1 MAKSP
6 ALTHASIQYTDNGTP
21 FSSEYEDVYHSSE
34 GGPGQAWHVFLQGNL
49 LPQRWAKRPC
59 FTILETGFG
68 LGLNF
73 LCTWANWQQ
82 DPERCAQLHFI
93 SFEKH
98 PFQQADLQHLHQAW
112 PEFAALTQQLH
123 QQWPL
128 LAAGFHRLSFAEG
141 RVSLTLVLGDALE
154 WLPQLVAE
162 VDAFYLDGFSPS
174 KNPDL
179 WSERL
184 FHQIA
189 RLAHP
194 EATAATY
201 TVAATVRHGLERAG
215 FHVEKC
221 PGFGGK
227 RDCLRA
233 RHTRPKPQRLKTT
246 TSKTAIILGA
256 GIAGTSIAHHL
267 AKRDWQLTLIDRQA
281 EPGKETS
288 GNLAGIVAPILSLD
302 DNLQARLARACIDY
316 NLRLLPQLPSHFA
329 WGQPGVLQLALDA
342 EQEQRQK
349 EIISALQLPAQFAQ
363 YVDQNQ
369 ASELAGTRMPCGGWW
384 FPQGAW
390 ISPPQLCV
398 ALAEHP
404 NIHPH
409 YQRDIR
415 RIEKHSDG
423 WCVFDKTG
431 QAIASAEILILAN
444 GCDATQFAP
453 QLSIQG
459 LRRQVS
465 HIPAKTLPDLQIVLC
480 RDGYLTPALDGVACL
495 GASQDSLASD
505 LMPSLPAH
513 QDNLSKLAQLLPDY
527 PVSSIDPQHLSGR
540 VGRRPSTPD
549 RLPLVGAIP
558 DFAQTPQG
566 GVSQLHQIPRI
577 EGLYGL
583 LGFGARGL
591 TWAGLSAELLACQ
604 LCGEPLPLDK
614 KLVEAVDPARFW
626 LRELRQTSS
635 GAKNQA

>member
-1 MAKSP
+1 MPKSP
-6 ALTHASIQYTDNGTP
+6 ALTYASIQYTDNGTP
-21 FSSEYEDVYHSSE
+21 YSSEYGDVYHSSA
-34 GGPGQAWHVFLQGNL
+34 GGLGQALHVFLEGNL
-49 LPQRWAKRPC
+49 LPQRWAKRRC

-112 PEFAALTQQLH
+112 PEFAELTQQLH

-128 LAAGFHRLSFAEG
+128 LTAGFHRLSFAEG
-141 RVSLTLVLGDALE
+141 RVLLTLVLGEAME

-184 FHQIA
+184 FHQIS

-201 TVAATVRHGLERAG
+201 TVAAAVRHGLELAG
-215 FHVEKC
+215 FQVEKH

-233 RHTRPKPQRLKTT
+233 QHRRQKPQRLKP
-246 TSKTAIILGA
+246 SHPKTAIILGA

-267 AKRDWQLTLIDRQA
+267 AKREWNLTLIDRQA
-281 EPGKETS
+281 GPGKETS
-288 GNLAGIVAPILSLD
+288 GNLAGIFAPILSLD
-302 DNLQARLARACIDY
+302 DNLQTRLARACIDY
-316 NLRLLPQLPSHFA
+316 NLRLLPQLPGHFV
-329 WGQPGVLQLALDA
+329 WGQPGVLQLAL
-342 EQEQRQK
+342 EEGQEQRQK
-349 EIISALQLPAQFAQ
+349 EIISALQLPPHFAQ
-363 YVDQNQ
+363 YVDQNR
-369 ASELAGTRMPCGGWW
+369 ASELAGTAMPCGGWW
-384 FPQGAW
+384 FAQGAW
-390 ISPPQLCV
+390 VSPPQLS
-398 ALAEHP
+398 AAFAEHP

-409 YQRDIR
+409 YHCDIR
-415 RIEKHSDG
+415 RIEKHNEG
-423 WCVFDKTG
+423 WRVFDATG
-431 QAIASAEILILAN
+431 KQIASANILILAN
-444 GCDATQFAP
+444 GCDANQFAP

-465 HIPAKTLPDLQIVLC
+465 HIPAQALPDLQIVLC
-480 RDGYLTPALDGVACL
+480 REGYLTPALDGIACL
-495 GASQDSLASD
+495 GASQDPLATE
-505 LMPSLPAH
+505 LIPSLPAH
-513 QDNLSKLAQLLPDY
+513 QDNLNKLAQLLPDY
-527 PVSSIDPQHLSGR
+527 PTQLLDIETLSGR
-540 VGRRPSTPD
+540 VGKRPSTPD

-558 DFAQTPQG
+558 DFAQAPQG
-566 GVSQLHQIPRI
+566 GISQLHQIPRI
-577 EGLYGL
+577 AGLYGL

-591 TWAGLSAELLACQ
+591 TWAALSAELLASQ

-626 LRELRQTSS
+626 LRELRQTS
-635 GAKNQA
+635 ANRKN

>member
-6 ALTHASIQYTDNGTP
+6 ALTYASIQYTDNGTP
-21 FSSEYEDVYHSSE
+21 FSSEYGDVYHSSA
-34 GGPGQAWHVFLQGNL
+34 GGLGQARHVFLEGNL
-49 LPQRWAKRPC
+49 LPQRWAQRRC

-98 PFQQADLQHLHQAW
+98 PFQQADLKHLHQAW
-112 PEFAALTQQLH
+112 PEFAELTQQLH

-128 LAAGFHRLSFAEG
+128 LTAGFHRLSFAEG
-141 RVSLTLVLGDALE
+141 RVLLTLVLGEAME
-154 WLPQLVAE
+154 WLPQLTAE

-179 WSERL
+179 WTERL
-184 FHQIA
+184 FHQVS
-189 RLAHP
+189 RLAHT

-201 TVAATVRHGLERAG
+201 TVAAAVRHGLELAG
-215 FHVEKC
+215 FKVEKHI
-221 PGFGGK
+221 GFGGK

-233 RHTRPKPQRLKTT
+233 RHTRPKPQRFKIAAP
-246 TSKTAIILGA
+246 KTAIILGA

-267 AKRDWQLTLIDRQA
+267 AKRDWNLTLIDRQA
-281 EPGKETS
+281 GPGKESS
-288 GNLAGIVAPILSLD
+288 GNLAGIFAPILSLD
-302 DNLQARLARACIDY
+302 DNLQARLARACLDY
-316 NLRLLPQLPSHFA
+316 NLRLLPQLPRKFA
-329 WGQPGVLQLALDA
+329 WGQPGVLQLALDH

-349 EIISALQLPAQFAQ
+349 DIINALQLPPQFAQ
-363 YVDQNQ
+363 YVDQSK
-369 ASELAGTRMPCGGWW
+369 ASELAGTAMPCGGWW
-384 FPQGAW
+384 FAQGAW
-390 ISPPQLCV
+390 ASPPQLC
-398 ALAEHP
+398 AAFADHP

-409 YQRDIR
+409 YHCDIR
-415 RIEKHSDG
+415 RIEKHSDD
-423 WCVFDKTG
+423 WRVFDESGK
-431 QAIASAEILILAN
+431 QIASADILILAN

-465 HIPAKTLPDLQIVLC
+465 HIPAGALPDLQIVLC
-480 RDGYLTPALDGVACL
+480 RDGYLTRAVNGIACL
-495 GASQDSLASD
+495 GASQDPLASE
-505 LMPSLPAH
+505 LIPSLPAH
-513 QDNLSKLAQLLPDY
+513 QNNLSKLAQLLPEH
-527 PVSSIDPQHLSGR
+527 PTQLIDPQNLGGR
-540 VGRRPSTPD
+540 VGKRPSTPD

-558 DFAQTPQG
+558 DFAQAPQG
-566 GVSQLHQIPRI
+566 GVSQLHQIPRV

-604 LCGEPLPLDK
+604 LCGEALPLDK

-626 LRELRQTSS
+626 LRELRQKSPST
-635 GAKNQA
+635 KI